1 MTDALRRRRV
11 IRGGS
16 AGRSD
21 RRPGAQGQ
29 ILALFVGGM
38 ILIFLV
44 AGLVID
50 GGTAFLNRRD
60 AQNSADV
67 AAMAGAKQL
76 ADYYLKKAPPS
87 VYDTIAKSVKANG
100 CSTGCTWTA
109 HYVGARSGEIFRDL
123 GAVGAGGAPPGG
135 ALGVKVDVTRR
146 PHTYFLGVVG
156 QGTWT
161 IDTTATAVTGRPVR
175 APADELL
182 PIAIW
187 ELSEFKT
194 GTLYALTNGKNAP
207 GNFGWLSWS
216 DSNGSKS
223 LAASI
228 CSPNNPSFRLPATFD
243 ADPGESNSSGV
254 RDCLK
259 KRVDSRQPV
268 LLPIVD
274 EETGEG
280 EDTRYRIVGIAA
292 FTITSFSPRGPVVDQ
307 INGRFEG
314 TLPYSQG
321 STVPGGI
328 TAPPSPDSPFYYIGL
343 SQ

>member
-1 MTDALRRRRV
+1 MTDRGRRRRANR
-11 IRGGS
+11 RGR

-21 RRPGAQGQ
+21 RPRGAQGQ

-76 ADYYLKKAPPS
+76 ADYYLRKASLS
-87 VYDTIAKSVKANG
+87 VYDTIARSVEANG
-100 CSTGCTWTA
+100 CGTGCMWTA
-109 HYVGARSGEIFRDL
+109 HYVGARSGALFRDL
-123 GAVGAGGAPPGG
+123 GPVGAGGAPPGG

-156 QGTWT
+156 QSTWT
-161 IDTTATAVTGRPVR
+161 IDTTATAVTARPVR

-207 GNFGWLSWS
+207 GNFGWLAWS
-216 DSNGSKS
+216 GSNDSQS
-223 LAASI
+223 LAGSI
-228 CSPNNPSFRLPATFD
+228 CAPNNPSFRMPASFA
-243 ADPGESNSSGV
+243 ADPGKSNSSAV

-259 KRVDSRQPV
+259 IRVDSKQPV
-268 LLPIVD
+268 LIPIVD
-274 EETGEG
+274 KEIGEG
-280 EDTRYRIVGIAA
+280 ENTKYRIVAIAA
-292 FTITSFSPRGPVVDQ
+292 FTITSFSEPAVDQ

-321 STVPGGI
+321 STVPGGL
-328 TAPPSPDSPFYYIGL
+328 TAPPSTESPFYYIGL

>member
-1 MTDALRRRRV
+1 MTKASRRRRAAR
-11 IRGGS
+11 RGI

-21 RRPGAQGQ
+21 RRRGAQGQ

-67 AAMAGAKQL
+67 AAVAGAKQL
-76 ADYYLKKAPPS
+76 ADYRLKKAS
-87 VYDTIAKSVKANG
+87 LGIYDTIARSVSANG

-109 HYVGARSGEIFRDL
+109 HYVGARSGAVFRDL
-123 GAVGAGGAPPGG
+123 GPVAAGGAPPGR

-156 QGTWT
+156 QSTWT
-161 IDTTATAVTGRPVR
+161 IDTTATAVSGLPDG

-187 ELSEFKT
+187 QLPELKT

-207 GNFGWLSWS
+207 GNFGWLAWS
-216 DSNGSKS
+216 DSNDSES
-223 LAASI
+223 LAGSI
-228 CSPNNPSFRLPATFD
+228 CTPNNPSFGLPTWFA
-243 ADPGESNSSGV
+243 ADPGKSNSSSV
-254 RDCLK
+254 RACLK
-259 KRVDSRQPV
+259 KWMESRQPV
-268 LLPIVD
+268 LIPIVD
-274 EETGEG
+274 KERGEG
-280 EDTRYRIVGIAA
+280 ESTEYRIVAIAA
-292 FTITSFSPRGPVVDQ
+292 FTITSFSKPAVDQ

-321 STVPGGI
+321 ASVSSRI
-328 TAPPSPDSPFYYIGL
+328 TIAPSPDSPFYYIGL

>member
-1 MTDALRRRRV
+1 MTNASRRRRHAR
-11 IRGGS
+11 RGT
-16 AGRSD
+16 AGRFD
-21 RRPGAQGQ
+21 RRRGARGQ

-76 ADYYLKKAPPS
+76 ADYRLQKAS
-87 VYDTIAKSVKANG
+87 VGIYDTIARTVAANG

-109 HYVGARSGEIFRDL
+109 RYIGPRSGALFRDL
-123 GAVGAGGAPPGG
+123 GPVSAGSAPPGR

-161 IDTTATAVTGRPVR
+161 IDTTATAVSGLPDG

-187 ELSEFKT
+187 ELPELKT

-207 GNFGWLSWS
+207 GNFGWLAWS
-216 DSNGSKS
+216 DSNDSES
-223 LAASI
+223 LASRI
-228 CSPNNPSFRLPATFD
+228 CTPNNPSFGLPTWIA
-243 ADPGESNSSGV
+243 ADPGKSNSSKV
-254 RDCLK
+254 RECLK
-259 KRVDSRQPV
+259 KRVESKLPV
-268 LLPIVD
+268 LIPIVD
-274 EETGEG
+274 KERGDGEST
-280 EDTRYRIVGIAA
+280 EYRIVGIAA
-292 FTITSFSPRGPVVDQ
+292 FTITSFSQPAVDQ

-321 STVPGGI
+321 ASVSGPITV
-328 TAPPSPDSPFYYIGL
+328 APSPGAPFYYIGL

>member
-1 MTDALRRRRV
+1 MTPTSRHRRA

-16 AGRSD
+16 SGRSD
-21 RRPGAQGQ
+21 RRRGTQGQ

-76 ADYYLKKAPPS
+76 ADYRLKKPS
-87 VYDTIAKSVKANG
+87 LGVYDTIAKSVAANG
-100 CSTGCTWTA
+100 CGTGCTWTA
-109 HYVGARSGEIFRDL
+109 RYVGARSGALFRDL
-123 GAVGAGGAPPGG
+123 GPVGAGTPPGG

-146 PHTYFLGVVG
+146 PNTYFLGVVG

-161 IDTTATAVTGRPVR
+161 IDTTATAVSGLPDG
-175 APADELL
+175 APASELL

-194 GTLYALTNGKNAP
+194 GTLYALTNGKNAA
-207 GNFGWLSWS
+207 GNFGWLAWS
-216 DSNGSKS
+216 GSNDSKS
-223 LAASI
+223 LAGSI
-228 CSPNNPSFRLPATFD
+228 CTPNNPSFKLSAWFP
-243 ADPGESNSSGV
+243 ADPGKSNSSAV
-254 RDCLK
+254 RDCLRE
-259 KRVDSRQPV
+259 RVDSKQPV
-268 LLPIVD
+268 LIPIVD
-274 EETGEG
+274 RERGDGENT
-280 EDTRYRIVGIAA
+280 EYRIVAIAA
-292 FTITSFSPRGPVVDQ
+292 FTITSFSQPAVDQ

-321 STVPGGI
+321 ASVSSRI
-328 TAPPSPDSPFYYIGL
+328 VAPPSPDHPFYYIGL